1 MRVMGPVLLAILLSL
16 PAGNPSYAQPAIERP
31 RDVISVAASAPAQ
44 RFADALSA
52 AFAVRLESPQPV
64 VELAP
69 AHEAFEAFCAKADS
83 QPDVVVSHRRMS
95 HAELARC
102 RHADVGD
109 IVEIP

>member
-1 MRVMGPVLLAILLSL
+1 MRAMGTVLLALLLSL

-44 RFADALSA
+44 RFADALST
-52 AFAVRLESPQPV
+52 AFAVRFESPQPV
-64 VELAP
+64 VAP
-69 AHEAFEAFCAKADS
+69 TSSHDAFEAFCAKADS

-102 RHADVGD
+102 RRADVGD
-109 IVEIP
+109 